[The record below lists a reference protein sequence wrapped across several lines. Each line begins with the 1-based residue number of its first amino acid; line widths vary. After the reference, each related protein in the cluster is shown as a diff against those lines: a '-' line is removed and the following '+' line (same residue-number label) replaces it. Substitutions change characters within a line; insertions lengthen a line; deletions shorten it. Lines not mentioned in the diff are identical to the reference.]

1 MINIGNKIF
10 PLFAPKTNEA
20 PIKPTKDIASPPIVM
35 LVSNQGVCFRSISS
49 KMKNIGVLKIK
60 GIITINQYE
69 ILFDNKMISSGM
81 GLVSNWSNHPFSRSL
96 FKVFSNE
103 GIKAK
108 IRPTHII
115 AFEIISKLSLMGP
128 IPKVNRIIIKSIKL
142 IIATRSVSERK
153 LIKKSLLICV
163 TNTNNQLEPFEFI

>member
-1 MINIGNKIF
+1 MMPYAKGVSAKSHDFDANGNETQTDFAKMLKVVKDAGYRGHIGIEYEGSK
-10 PLFAPKTNEA
+10 L
-20 PIKPTKDIASPPIVM
+20 SP
-35 LVSNQGVCFRSISS
+35 
-49 KMKNIGVLKIK
+49 
-60 GIITINQYE
+60 Y
-69 ILFDNKMISSGM
+69 
-81 GLVSNWSNHPFSRSL
+81 
-96 FKVFSNE
+96 E

-115 AFEIISKLSLMGP
+115 ALEMISKLSLMGP

-163 TNTNNQLEPFEFI
+163 TNTNNQLEPFEII